1 MGAKQREEMER
12 ERLLKQQ
19 QEEQERLKKE
29 RLRLEEER
37 KRAAM
42 EKSQVSQK
50 IESKSNL
57 EELRRQEELKR
68 MERQRLEQM
77 IIQESKVVSGQ
88 VSKRIDDVSGLG
100 WGNGKTGFVSKKK
113 LGFLQREMSVDR
125 DSETGS
131 PLPGG
136 KTRGLRVTFA
146 DSPNGSRPASTLG
159 WTERVA
165 EMDVRAQTPPLA
177 GEWATGNSVQQQ
189 NGNNSSLVQKT
200 SSGQVQSFASQKA
213 SSMQAQSFSSQ
224 QASSFQSSQS
234 STFSSMQKTSFSS
247 SQSSQSSI
255 QASSA
260 FEAFPGLGRIENLKI
275 E

>member
-1 MGAKQREEMER
+1 MG
-12 ERLLKQQ
+12 
-19 QEEQERLKKE
+19 EQERLKKE
-29 RLRLEEER
+29 RLRLEEE
-37 KRAAM
+37 KQKAVVV
-42 EKSQVSQK
+42 KSEMSQK
-50 IESKSNL
+50 SEENSNL

-77 IIQESKVVSGQ
+77 IIQESKVVSGH

-100 WGNGKTGFVSKKK
+100 WGNVKTGFVSKKK

-146 DSPNGSRPASTLG
+146 DSPNGSRPTSTLG

-177 GEWATGNSVQQQ
+177 GEWATGNSVQQL
-189 NGNNSSLVQKT
+189 NGSNSSFIQKT
-200 SSGQVQSFASQKA
+200 SSGQAKSFASQ
-213 SSMQAQSFSSQ
+213 QS
-224 QASSFQSSQS
+224 SSFQSSQS
-234 STFSSMQKTSFSS
+234 STFSSVQKTSFSS

>member
-1 MGAKQREEMER
+1 MGEMAKQREEMER

-100 WGNGKTGFVSKKK
+100 WGNVKTGFVSKKK
-113 LGFLQREMSVDR
+113 LGFLQREMSMER
-125 DSETGS
+125 EASGS
-131 PLPGG
+131 PVPGARA
-136 KTRGLRVTFA
+136 RGLRVTF
-146 DSPNGSRPASTLG
+146 G
-159 WTERVA
+159 
-165 EMDVRAQTPPLA
+165 
-177 GEWATGNSVQQQ
+177 
-189 NGNNSSLVQKT
+189 
-200 SSGQVQSFASQKA
+200 
-213 SSMQAQSFSSQ
+213 
-224 QASSFQSSQS
+224 
-234 STFSSMQKTSFSS
+234 
-247 SQSSQSSI
+247 
-255 QASSA
+255 
-260 FEAFPGLGRIENLKI
+260 
-275 E
+275 